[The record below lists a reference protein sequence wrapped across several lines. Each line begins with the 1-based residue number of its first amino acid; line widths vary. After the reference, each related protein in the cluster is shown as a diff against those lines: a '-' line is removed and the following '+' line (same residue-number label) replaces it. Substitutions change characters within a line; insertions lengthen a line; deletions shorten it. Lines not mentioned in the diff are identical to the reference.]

1 MDNKKP
7 SLFQRLQ
14 CRWMKETAPLKFFLL
29 RTKIRFFYK
38 RALQKYKDK
47 HLGER
52 CFIIGNGPSLKIT
65 DLEKL
70 KNEATF
76 ASNKIFLAFE
86 ETSWRPMYYCSTDI
100 KMIIENAKI
109 IEHLEA
115 EEKFIAISLIN
126 LKRIQG
132 VLHFPFFNKPFYPHY
147 PEFSSD
153 ISSVIFE
160 GFTVTYAAIQLAAY
174 MGFREIYLLG
184 VDFNYPQS
192 VNARGEVVLS
202 DTKAYF
208 TEKYMEKKEFGKD
221 YYFPNLERSL
231 LAYKKAKEYADYHGI
246 KIYNAT
252 RGGKLEVFPRVDFDS
267 IKL

>member
-1 MDNKKP
+1 MANKKP
-7 SLFQRLQ
+7 SLFLRLQ
-14 CRWMKETAPLKFFLL
+14 WRWMKETAPLKFFLL
-29 RTKIRFFYK
+29 RAKIRFLYGK
-38 RALQKYKDK
+38 ALQKYKDK
-47 HLGER
+47 HLGGR

-76 ASNKIFLAFE
+76 ATNKIFLAFE
-86 ETSWRPMYYCSTDI
+86 ETSWRPTYYCSTDPM
-100 KMIIENAKI
+100 MIIENAKI

-115 EEKFIAISLIN
+115 VEKFIAISLYSR
-126 LKRIQG
+126 KRIQG
-132 VLHFPFFNKPFYPHY
+132 VLHFPHFVKTFYPNY

-153 ISSVIFE
+153 ISYEIVGAS
-160 GFTVTYAAIQLAAY
+160 TVTYTAIQIAAY

-192 VNARGEVVLS
+192 VNARGDVVLS
-202 DTKAYF
+202 DVKAYF

-221 YYFPNLERSL
+221 YYFPNLECGL
-231 LAYKKAKEYADYHGI
+231 LDYKKAKEYADGHGI